1 VDRRAFIAGTLGLVV
16 APLGGEAQQA
26 GKIPRI
32 GIMYAGSAPTPGA
45 DALRRGLAELG
56 WVEGQNL
63 LIENR
68 YAEERPARF
77 SVLIAELIRLKVDVL
92 VVRGTASAVA
102 AKQATS
108 TIPIVV
114 PVMGDPVAEGL
125 VASLARP
132 GGNVTGLSALN
143 IELSAKRVELLK
155 EVLPRAKRV
164 AVLRDPAGSPT
175 DVGATQAAARAV
187 GLDLQLLSVG
197 RPEEFHGA
205 FQAAKKAG
213 AEGLIV
219 LSSAFFFARRR
230 QLVDLAAQDRLIAVW
245 EHRDFAAAGG
255 LLSYGPNLMDM
266 NRRAAK
272 YIDKILKGAKPAD
285 LPIEQPTTFELVINL
300 KTAKALGL
308 TILPAVLVRADEII
322 Q

>member
-1 VDRRAFIAGTLGLVV
+1 
-16 APLGGEAQQA
+16 
-26 GKIPRI
+26 
-32 GIMYAGSAPTPGA
+32 MYAGSAPTPGA

-56 WVEGQNL
+56 WLEGQNL
-63 LIENR
+63 LIEKR

-132 GGNVTGLSALN
+132 GGNVTGLSMLN

-175 DVGATQAAARAV
+175 DVGATQAAARAL
-187 GLDLQLLSVG
+187 GLELQLLSVG

-219 LSSAFFFARRR
+219 LSSAFFFAHRR

-285 LPIEQPTTFELVINL
+285 LPIEQPTTFELVISL

-308 TILPAVLVRADEII
+308 TIPPAVLARADEVI

>member
-1 VDRRAFIAGTLGLVV
+1 L
-16 APLGGEAQQA
+16 
-26 GKIPRI
+26 
-32 GIMYAGSAPTPGA
+32 
-45 DALRRGLAELG
+45 
-56 WVEGQNL
+56 VEGQNL

-68 YAEERPARF
+68 YAEGRPARYPA
-77 SVLIAELIRLKVDVL
+77 LIAELIRLKVDVL
-92 VVRGTASAVA
+92 VVRGRASAVA

-114 PVMGDPVAEGL
+114 PIMGDPVAEGL

-132 GGNVTGLSALN
+132 GGNVTGLSMLN
-143 IELSAKRVELLK
+143 TELSAKRVELLK

-164 AVLRDPAGSPT
+164 AVLRDPAASRM
-175 DVGATQAAARAV
+175 DVGATQAAARV
-187 GLDLQLLSVG
+187 LGLELQLLSVD

-219 LSSAFFFARRR
+219 LSSPFFFTQRR
-230 QLVDLAAQDRLIAVW
+230 QLLDLAAQDRLIAVW
-245 EHRDFAAAGG
+245 EHRDFADAGG

-266 NRRAAK
+266 NRRAAM

-285 LPIEQPTTFELVINL
+285 LPVEQPTKFDLVINL
-300 KTAKALGL
+300 KTATALGL
-308 TILPAVLVRADEII
+308 TIPQSLLGLAERIE
-322 Q
+322 